1 MDCSSS
7 KKFVIRLVSSVV
19 FALTLPGCL
28 VSPDDEDLEALEE
41 HGWVDAHDDAVP
53 FADENGI
60 SSPMVEEQN
69 YVWKPDT
76 IDTCNPGGCSQI
88 FCCPP

>member
-1 MDCSSS
+1 MDCSLS

-19 FALTLPGCL
+19 LALTLPGCL

-41 HGWVDAHDDAVP
+41 HGWVDTHDDAVP
-53 FADENGI
+53 FAGDDAI
-60 SSPMVEEQN
+60 SSPMVEEQGDGWN
-69 YVWKPDT
+69 RDT
-76 IDTCNPGGCSQI
+76 IDVCTPDFCSHI